1 MRIQS
6 LRETANRSN
15 LSLRQLQRLI
25 AVGEGPATIQL
36 SKRRVGVAESDLE
49 AWLNSRRR
57 IPSGLKRGEAA

>member
-57 IPSGLKRGEAA
+57 IPSGLKSGEAA